1 MTAMGRR
8 AALRAGFA
16 ATALAGGAA
25 LVAKPAEAAIPA
37 TDDGWISVLAYGAV
51 GDGVTDDTAAIQ
63 AAFDAA
69 RATTPN
75 KGVVFPAARTY
86 RVSNQVRLTG
96 LTDTALRGHGAT
108 LTLVDAAPITDKD
121 DVQGVLQIQGCHRLK
136 VLGLNLID
144 SSATYW
150 YSGLVITASTGIVVD
165 GVVSRGFRHTGIS
178 VWDNTPGTSND
189 VLITNCTTEDVRLGI
204 ASNGHD
210 VRITNNHVA
219 MDWLSSQEA
228 KDWGGVWRDV
238 SKYYDGVNVWRGAD
252 RTVISGNTI
261 TECGQAGIY
270 VQQVTNL
277 VVADNTVIGCQ
288 RLGIEIDGNALGGDI
303 PRSGQAVGVSITGN
317 SVTDCKGQINVMA
330 SRDVTVVGNKVAN
343 LNANRAVS
351 CVAIHQG
358 ATKVVVVGNHVRQAH
373 ASFPAVFV
381 DTASTDVTLAWNA
394 VEAAVPYQAPA
405 DTVVIRRSGPGQIRT
420 EGKLIAVGGIG
431 VGNSVAATTPG
442 SVVRKIEVFSSTGQ
456 SLGWVPV
463 YNSIT

>member
-1 MTAMGRR
+1 MTLMGRR
-8 AALRAGFA
+8 TALRAGLA
-16 ATALAGGAA
+16 ATTLAGGAV
-25 LVAKPAEAAIPA
+25 LVAKPAEAAIPV
-37 TDDGWISVLAYGAV
+37 TDDGWISVLAHGAV

-69 RATTPN
+69 RAATPN
-75 KGVVFPAARTY
+75 KGVVFPAGRTY
-86 RVSNQVRLTG
+86 RVSDRVTLSG
-96 LTDTALRGHGAT
+96 LTDTALRGYGAT
-108 LTLVDAAPITDKD
+108 LVLVDATPVTVKD
-121 DVQGVLQIQGCHRLK
+121 QVRGVLQIQGCHRLK
-136 VLGLNLID
+136 VLGLNLVD
-144 SSATYW
+144 NAATYW
-150 YSGLVITASTGIVVD
+150 YSGLVITASTGVVVD

-189 VLITNCTTEDVRLGI
+189 ILITNCTTEDVRLGI

-210 VRITNNHVA
+210 VRITDNHVA

-228 KDWGGVWRDV
+228 EDWGGVWRAE
-238 SKYYDGVNVWRGAD
+238 SKYYDGINVWFGAD

-261 TECGQAGIY
+261 TECGQAGVY
-270 VQQVTNL
+270 TQQVTNL

-288 RLGIEIDGNALGGDI
+288 LRAIEVDGSARGSL

-317 SVTDCKGQINVMA
+317 VATNCIGHINVLSA
-330 SRDVTVVGNKVAN
+330 RDVTVVGNRVEN
-343 LNANRAVS
+343 PNASRAVS
-351 CVAIHQG
+351 CVAVHQG
-358 ATKVVVVGNHVRQAH
+358 STKAVVVGNHLRQAH
-373 ASFPAVFV
+373 PSHPAIFV
-381 DTASTDVTLAWNA
+381 DIASVDVTLAWNA

-405 DTVVIRRSGPGQIRT
+405 DTVIIRRSGAGQIRT

-431 VGNSVAATTPG
+431 VGNSVAASTPG

>member
-1 MTAMGRR
+1 MGRR
-8 AALRAGFA
+8 TALRAGLA

-37 TDDGWISVLAYGAV
+37 TDDGWISVLAHGAV

-63 AAFDAA
+63 VAFDAA

-75 KGVVFPAARTY
+75 KGVLFPAGRTY
-86 RVSNQVRLTG
+86 RVSNRVTLSG

-108 LTLVDAAPITDKD
+108 LALIGATPITNKD
-121 DVQGVLQIQGCHRLK
+121 DVRGVLQIQDCHRLK
-136 VLGLNLID
+136 VLGLNLVD
-144 SSATYW
+144 SAATYW
-150 YSGLVITASTGIVVD
+150 YTGLVITASTGIVVD

-189 VLITNCTTEDVRLGI
+189 ILITNCTTEDVRLGI

-228 KDWGGVWRDV
+228 KDWGGVWRAE
-238 SKYYDGVNVWRGAD
+238 SKYYDGINVWRGAD

-277 VVADNTVIGCQ
+277 VVADNTVTSSQ
-288 RLGIEIDGNALGGDI
+288 LLGIEIDGSARGGDL

-317 SVTDCKGQINVMA
+317 SVTNCNGHINVMA
-330 SRDVTVVGNKVAN
+330 TRDVTVVGNKVAN

-358 ATKVVVVGNHVRQAH
+358 ATKAVVVGNHVRQAH

-405 DTVVIRRSGPGQIRT
+405 DTVIIRRSGAGQIRT
-420 EGKLIAVGGIG
+420 EGKLIAVGGLG